1 MQDNGRWGMN
11 RRDFLKTSA
20 AVTAALTSAPLRAAA
35 DTQKPSIR
43 RYQEIGNT
51 GLKMSDISMGSV
63 RFSSA
68 SLVLRG
74 IDRGINYI
82 DTSPDYG
89 QAEKYIGKAL
99 KKIQREKIILA
110 SKFCRT
116 RIGGG
121 HLRYGSTKDDYVQAV
136 EKSLSRL
143 NTDYLDFCFV
153 HSMGSVSADLEEE
166 KKRLLDEE
174 MLSAVEV
181 LKKAGKIRFLGVSS
195 HGPNNMEELLTI
207 AVKSGHFD
215 VIMPTFNFMHFS
227 DIPEVLKEARQR
239 ILERQ
244 KKKRSWLQKMDL
256 LKEAKKRGIGIIAMK
271 TLAGERDFSFSS
283 KGVPFQPAAFKWVLS
298 HPEINGLVVTFKTIS
313 QLDLYL
319 TASGERF
326 TARDEKT
333 LHEYAAQYSEEYC
346 RTGCNNCESAC
357 PAGVEIATTFRY
369 GMYFRDYGMEKTAM
383 ESYAMLR
390 NKAGDCR
397 TCEDESCAGACPY
410 GLSIK
415 TLLHEAHEVLT
426 FRTCGGRKRSDRGV

>member
-326 TARDEKT
+326 TAQDEKT
-333 LHEYAAQYSEEYC
+333 LNEYASRYTKEYC
-346 RTGCNNCESAC
+346 RTGCNECESAC
-357 PAGVEIATTFRY
+357 PAGVEIATSFRY
-369 GMYFRDYGMEKTAM
+369 AMYFRDYGMEKTAM
-383 ESYAMLR
+383 ESYVGLR
-390 NKAGDCR
+390 HKAEKCR
-397 TCEDESCAGACPY
+397 SCEDESCAGACPY

-415 TLLHEAHEVLT
+415 TLLHEAHENLT
-426 FRTCGGRKRSDRGV
+426 FTASSGRKRTGRSV